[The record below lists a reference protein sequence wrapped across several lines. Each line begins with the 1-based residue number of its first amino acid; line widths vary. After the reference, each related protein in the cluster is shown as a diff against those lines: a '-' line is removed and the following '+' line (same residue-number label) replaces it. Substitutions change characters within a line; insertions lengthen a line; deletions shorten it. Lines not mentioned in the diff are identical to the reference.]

1 MITGINFN
9 ETAIKEGLEYILG
22 HFEHQMHLW
31 PRTIST
37 KTTEGRQIIAYS
49 KDETLAR
56 FKQAN
61 FMDCRISAYPY
72 WRPSITSEFIG
83 IKNTIAPNFIMI
95 DLDLNKF
102 DLDDEVLTNVLR
114 QTLRKIKEIL
124 QLHDPT
130 VIWSGNG
137 YHIYIPIN
145 APVLENIKEFSSI
158 EQISTKFIRFA
169 EWYLSNGKSD
179 PAHNNTVSLNNCLLR
194 IPGSINSKNNAQVK
208 IVNRFNGKTPTPSIN
223 LLIGSFYAH
232 ISDQEIRKSRYKKA
246 ITQISFH
253 NNNKNNDHK
262 SIYWI
267 EKLLQTPLADF
278 RKKCIWRILAPYLIN
293 VRKLS
298 YEESFGILVDWLEKC
313 SKVRRLYFNP
323 KLKIKQDLNG
333 AIKARYYPIGLI
345 KLSSADKELYE
356 CLFSERIIDKNVI

>member
-1 MITGINFN
+1 M
-9 ETAIKEGLEYILG
+9 
-22 HFEHQMHLW
+22 QLW

-37 KTTEGRQIIAYS
+37 KTTEGRQIIAHS
-49 KDETLAR
+49 KEETLAR

-72 WRPSITSEFIG
+72 WRPSTTSDFIG

-95 DLDLNKF
+95 DLDLYNF
-102 DLDDEVLTNVLR
+102 DLNDKALLHVLR

-179 PAHNNTVSLNNCLLR
+179 SCTQQYCVS
-194 IPGSINSKNNAQVK
+194 Q
-208 IVNRFNGKTPTPSIN
+208 
-223 LLIGSFYAH
+223 
-232 ISDQEIRKSRYKKA
+232 
-246 ITQISFH
+246 
-253 NNNKNNDHK
+253 
-262 SIYWI
+262 
-267 EKLLQTPLADF
+267 
-278 RKKCIWRILAPYLIN
+278 
-293 VRKLS
+293 
-298 YEESFGILVDWLEKC
+298 
-313 SKVRRLYFNP
+313 
-323 KLKIKQDLNG
+323 
-333 AIKARYYPIGLI
+333 
-345 KLSSADKELYE
+345 
-356 CLFSERIIDKNVI
+356 